1 MHVTISRVIHL
12 GALMT
17 VVLTS
22 LMLWSGVTGLA
33 EVSHEFRSVTEDSL
47 PSTIQLADISRAMDV
62 ARIKQ
67 GLQVTAEQPSDVLS
81 VDKDIIDNIA
91 TADKGLA
98 AYNTRL
104 RDPAERAIFSKV
116 QAGWKILRAQT
127 LGVRD
132 MALRG
137 DIPAAAHIYRGPM
150 VKVAVDLRKT
160 LNGQIAYNRKVA
172 LARAAHAARAADRT
186 RIGLAI
192 GGGLALVMAVVLACV
207 LRQRV
212 LVPIKRLVQA
222 MERMADGQLDAE
234 VPGHDRHDE
243 IGAISRA
250 LLDIKQGVEARTHAA
265 AQEELAQQVQVV
277 DVFASALDYLARQDL
292 EHRIHEELP
301 EKYQVL
307 RANYN
312 EAVAMLMKAMGTV
325 RVGATSLAG
334 TIGEIQSAAHD
345 LAMRNTRQAASVEET
360 TAAMHKVV
368 DGARQTARAATDARS
383 QASQV
388 LGKAEQGG
396 AVVARAVEA
405 MGAIERSSGEITQ
418 IIGVIDGIA
427 FQTNLLALNAG
438 VEAARAGEA
447 GKGFAVV
454 ASEVRALAQ
463 RSAEAARDI
472 KALIDASGQQ
482 VRGGVDLVKQSGTLL
497 GEILGDVNG
506 IGTTISTIADY
517 TAKQVETLGEVS
529 ATMGEIDQVTQQN
542 AAMVEQTSAAARAM
556 AEESQALSGLVNRWR
571 TRDRMV
577 RPDLGG
583 QQMRR
588 DTVVGMAGKAGP
600 PALARA

>member
-22 LMLWSGVTGLA
+22 LMLWSGVAGLA

-137 DIPAAAHIYRGPM
+137 DMPAAAHIYRGPM

-277 DVFASALDYLARQDL
+277 DVFANALDYLARQDL

>member
-1 MHVTISRVIHL
+1 
-12 GALMT
+12 
-17 VVLTS
+17 
-22 LMLWSGVTGLA
+22 
-33 EVSHEFRSVTEDSL
+33 
-47 PSTIQLADISRAMDV
+47 
-62 ARIKQ
+62 
-67 GLQVTAEQPSDVLS
+67 
-81 VDKDIIDNIA
+81 
-91 TADKGLA
+91 
-98 AYNTRL
+98 
-104 RDPAERAIFSKV
+104 
-116 QAGWKILRAQT
+116 
-127 LGVRD
+127 
-132 MALRG
+132 
-137 DIPAAAHIYRGPM
+137 
-150 VKVAVDLRKT
+150 
-160 LNGQIAYNRKVA
+160 
-172 LARAAHAARAADRT
+172 
-186 RIGLAI
+186 
-192 GGGLALVMAVVLACV
+192 
-207 LRQRV
+207 
-212 LVPIKRLVQA
+212 
-222 MERMADGQLDAE
+222 
-234 VPGHDRHDE
+234 
-243 IGAISRA
+243 
-250 LLDIKQGVEARTHAA
+250 
-265 AQEELAQQVQVV
+265 
-277 DVFASALDYLARQDL
+277 
-292 EHRIHEELP
+292 LP

-312 EAVAMLMKAMGTV
+312 EAVAMLMKAMGDGA
-325 RVGATSLAG
+325 RGATSLAG

>member
-22 LMLWSGVTGLA
+22 LMLWSGVAGLA

-137 DIPAAAHIYRGPM
+137 DMPAAAHIYRGPM

-186 RIGLAI
+186 RTGLAI

-277 DVFASALDYLARQDL
+277 DVFANALDYLARQDL

>member
-22 LMLWSGVTGLA
+22 LMLWSGVAGLA

-137 DIPAAAHIYRGPM
+137 DMPAAAHIYRGPM

-472 KALIDASGQQ
+472 KTLIDASGQQ

>member
-22 LMLWSGVTGLA
+22 LMLWSGVAGLA

-98 AYNTRL
+98 AYSTRL

-137 DIPAAAHIYRGPM
+137 DMPAAAHIYRGPM

>member
-1 MHVTISRVIHL
+1 
-12 GALMT
+12 
-17 VVLTS
+17 
-22 LMLWSGVTGLA
+22 
-33 EVSHEFRSVTEDSL
+33 
-47 PSTIQLADISRAMDV
+47 
-62 ARIKQ
+62 
-67 GLQVTAEQPSDVLS
+67 
-81 VDKDIIDNIA
+81 
-91 TADKGLA
+91 
-98 AYNTRL
+98 
-104 RDPAERAIFSKV
+104 
-116 QAGWKILRAQT
+116 
-127 LGVRD
+127 
-132 MALRG
+132 
-137 DIPAAAHIYRGPM
+137 
-150 VKVAVDLRKT
+150 
-160 LNGQIAYNRKVA
+160 
-172 LARAAHAARAADRT
+172 
-186 RIGLAI
+186 
-192 GGGLALVMAVVLACV
+192 
-207 LRQRV
+207 V

-556 AEESQALSGLVNRWR
+556 AEDRRRFRGWSTAGARATGWCAPIWAASRCAAIPWWEWPERPGRRHWREPEKQRGFPGALQPANQPHNRRPVSPRLTVISSGRISLAPRRVAKWVPIQAPHIDPQAMHSARTHRICPPSAKRITPARLLVRLSSL
-571 TRDRMV
+571 V
-577 RPDLGG
+577 RPVA
-583 QQMRR
+583 RVR
-588 DTVVGMAGKAGP
+588 PSPRKATSPVVKNCPVPGP
-600 PALARA
+600 KKPS